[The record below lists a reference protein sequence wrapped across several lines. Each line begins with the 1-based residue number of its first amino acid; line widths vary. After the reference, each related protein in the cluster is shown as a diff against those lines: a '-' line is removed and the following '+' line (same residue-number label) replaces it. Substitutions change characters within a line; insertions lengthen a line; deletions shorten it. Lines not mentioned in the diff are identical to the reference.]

1 MNVSIIEVKDLK
13 KWYPIRR
20 GIINRIIKAEEQEYV
35 RAVDGVSFQ
44 IESEEIYGLAGESGC
59 GKTTIGKTILRLIN
73 PTSGDIFFNNINIS
87 KMPEADI
94 NKMRRQMQIIY
105 QDPYESMNPRMKIK
119 TTLSEPLRVHKIVR
133 GEELDEMVINAL
145 EDVELKPPEDFL
157 NRYPYELSGG
167 QRQRVAVARAI
178 ILNPSFIVADEPV
191 SMLDVSIR
199 AGILKLLLK
208 LREERKISYLY
219 ITHDLATAK
228 HLCDKIAIIYLGKIV
243 EEGGP
248 EILGEPLHP
257 YTKALVAAVPV
268 PDPEFISPPVKIIGE
283 IPTPIKP
290 PSGCRFHPRC
300 RYATKECMSQEP
312 RLLEMEKNHYVACH
326 RSCVEETK
334 AGSERYE

>member
-1 MNVSIIEVKDLK
+1 MNVPIIKVKDLK

-20 GIINRIIKAEEQEYV
+20 GIINRIIKTEKQEYV
-35 RAVDGVSFQ
+35 RAVDGVSFK

-87 KMPEADI
+87 KMPEANI
-94 NKMRRQMQIIY
+94 TKMRRQMQIIY

-133 GEELDEMVINAL
+133 GKELDEMVINAL
-145 EDVELKPPEDFL
+145 EEVELKPPEDFL

-178 ILNPSFIVADEPV
+178 ILKPSFIVADEPV

-208 LREERKISYLY
+208 LREERKISCLY

-248 EILGEPLHP
+248 EILGDPLHP

-268 PDPEFISPPVKIIGE
+268 PDPEFIAPPVKIIGE

-300 RYATKECMSQEP
+300 PYAEP
-312 RLLEMEKNHYVACH
+312 KCSEEEPKLIEVAKNHRVACNILNI
-326 RSCVEETK
+326 
-334 AGSERYE
+334 